1 MFPDVNDPFWVDLLK
16 KKPQA
21 SSLALRLLLDRLQKS
36 FEDERITESEA
47 TNELVGFFNKY
58 KSICKREFEF
68 IQNQLNMNDHEE

>member
-1 MFPDVNDPFWVDLLK
+1 MFPDVNDSFWVDLLK

-36 FEDERITESEA
+36 LENERITESEA
-47 TNELVGFFNKY
+47 TNELVEFFNKY

-68 IQNQLNMNDHEE
+68 IKNQLNMNEHEE